1 VANEPQ
7 DGIGAKECFND
18 RGNGPRE
25 PATAFPSITSR
36 TRLQD
41 ENLVVPLH
49 PRTIA
54 SKGTRTTGA
63 DPKEAMKLFSFAR
76 GGYAAEFSQD
86 HWRSSERRQWW
97 LSSSAIAVSL
107 ILTSG
112 IVCVLLPS
120 MIPELEPSSA
130 TFDTNIA
137 VHALVAM
144 ILLFDVYVVFQQ
156 VQLSRFRKRLAERE
170 ELFRLIS
177 ENAADMIAVVDTS
190 GQRLYNSPSYQKLLG
205 YSQQELGKTSAFDQI
220 HEDDRRAVLDAAS
233 DARRTG
239 MGRTVEYRIRHKD
252 GRWLTLESTASVVRN
267 RDGEVEKLVIVNRD
281 ITERKQLEEQLHRSQ
296 KLEAIGR
303 LSGGV
308 AHDFNNLLGLI
319 IGYSEA
325 LQEHVPPDDPYRE
338 AVDEIQNAGKR
349 AAALTQQ
356 LLAFSRK
363 QVLEPRV
370 LSLNTIIV
378 DIEKM
383 LRRLVGEDITIELLL
398 APDTGMVKADR
409 SQIEQVILNLV
420 VNGRDAMSDGGKLII
435 ETGKWT
441 LDRSTV
447 LRHPYVIPGPYAMLK
462 VTDTGCG
469 MDTALQSHIFE
480 PFFTTK
486 EKGKGTGLGLATAYG
501 VIKQSGGYIWVDS
514 EVGKGT
520 TFRIYLPE
528 VNAVAEAIP
537 EAQASPKAPR
547 ERRTILVVEDERS
560 LRKLTRKTLSDA
572 GHKVFEAGDASEAL
586 EILRKTEV
594 VIDLLLTDVIMPGMS
609 GKKLADV
616 VVAERPGIGVLYMS
630 GYADGE
636 IATHGILEQGT
647 AILRKPFTRDELMRQ
662 VDNALVAVV
671 R

>member
-1 VANEPQ
+1 M
-7 DGIGAKECFND
+7 KF
-18 RGNGPRE
+18 
-25 PATAFPSITSR
+25 
-36 TRLQD
+36 
-41 ENLVVPLH
+41 LVSH
-49 PRTIA
+49 
-54 SKGTRTTGA
+54 
-63 DPKEAMKLFSFAR
+63 R
-76 GGYAAEFSQD
+76 GGNSGEMFRD
-86 HWRSSERRQWW
+86 HWQRSERRQWW
-97 LSSSAIAVSL
+97 LSSSAIVVSL

-112 IVCVLLPS
+112 IVCILLPS
-120 MIPELEPSSA
+120 MIPQLGPTYYA
-130 TFDTNIA
+130 FDTDIA
-137 VHALVAM
+137 VHALVGI

-156 VQLSRFRKRLAERE
+156 VQLSRFRNRLAERE

-177 ENAADMIAVVDTS
+177 ENAADMIAVVDTK

-205 YSQQELGKTSAFDQI
+205 YSQEELGQTSAFEQI
-220 HEDDRRAVLDAAS
+220 HADDRQAVVDAAN

-267 RDGEVEKLVIVNRD
+267 RDGAVEKLVIVNRD
-281 ITERKQLEEQLHRSQ
+281 ITERKQLEEQLYRSQ

-308 AHDFNNLLGLI
+308 AHDFNNLLGLM

-325 LQEHVPPDDPYRE
+325 LQDRIPPDDPYRE

-363 QVLEPRV
+363 QVLEPRI
-370 LSLNTIIV
+370 LSVNTIIQ

-383 LRRLVGEDITIELLL
+383 LRRLLGEDIEMQLVLSPNTCS
-398 APDTGMVKADR
+398 VKADR

-420 VNGRDAMSDGGKLII
+420 VNARDAMPDGGKLII
-435 ETGKWT
+435 ETGNWK

-469 MDTALQSHIFE
+469 MDAELQSHIFE

-528 VNAVAEAIP
+528 VSAAAETVH
-537 EAQASPKAPR
+537 EVKATPR
-547 ERRTILVVEDERS
+547 IAPERRTILLVEDERS

-572 GHKVFEAGDASEAL
+572 GHKVFEASDASAAL
-586 EILRKTEV
+586 EVSRKTKDG
-594 VIDLLLTDVIMPGMS
+594 IDLLLTDVIMPGMS

-616 VVAERPGIGVLYMS
+616 LVAERPGIGVLYMS
-630 GYADGE
+630 GYTDGE
-636 IATHGILEQGT
+636 IATHGILEEGT
-647 AILRKPFTRDELMRQ
+647 AILRKPFTRDELMRR
-662 VDNALVAVV
+662 VEDALMAVATKS
-671 R
+671 

>member
-1 VANEPQ
+1 
-7 DGIGAKECFND
+7 
-18 RGNGPRE
+18 
-25 PATAFPSITSR
+25 
-36 TRLQD
+36 
-41 ENLVVPLH
+41 
-49 PRTIA
+49 
-54 SKGTRTTGA
+54 
-63 DPKEAMKLFSFAR
+63 MKLFTSSLR
-76 GGYAAEFSQD
+76 SNAADFVRD
-86 HWRSSERRQWW
+86 HWRRSERRQWW
-97 LSSSAIAVSL
+97 LSSTGIAVSL

-112 IVCVLLPS
+112 IVCLLLPS
-120 MIPELEPSSA
+120 MIPELGPSYNA
-130 TFDTNIA
+130 VDTDIA
-137 VHALVAM
+137 VHSLVAI

-156 VQLSRFRKRLAERE
+156 VQLSRFRKQLAERE

-177 ENAADMIAVVDTS
+177 ENAADMIAVVDTG

-205 YSQQELGKTSAFDQI
+205 YSQEELGKTSAFEQI
-220 HEDDRRAVLDAAS
+220 HADDRTAVVDAANE
-233 DARRTG
+233 ARRTG
-239 MGRTVEYRIRHKD
+239 MGRTVQYRIRHKD

-267 RDGEVEKLVIVNRD
+267 RDGDVEKLVIVNRD

-325 LQEHVPPDDPYRE
+325 LQERVPPDDPYRE

-363 QVLEPRV
+363 QVLEPRI
-370 LSLNTIIV
+370 LSLNAIIV

-383 LRRLVGEDITIELLL
+383 LRRLVAEDIEMELLL
-398 APDTGMVKADR
+398 APDTVAVKADR

-420 VNGRDAMSDGGKLII
+420 VNARDAMPDGGKLTI
-435 ETGKWT
+435 ETGNWT

-469 MDTALQSHIFE
+469 MDAELQSHIFE

-528 VNAVAEAIP
+528 VNAVAEAVP
-537 EAQASPKAPR
+537 EVKAPAKVAP

-586 EILRKTEV
+586 EISRKTEGANH
-594 VIDLLLTDVIMPGMS
+594 LLLTDVIMPGMS

-616 VVAERPGIGVLYMS
+616 LLTERPSIGVLYMS
-630 GYADGE
+630 GYTDGE
-636 IATHGILEQGT
+636 IATQGVLEEGT
-647 AILRKPFTRDELMRQ
+647 AILRKPFTRNELMRQ
-662 VDNALVAVV
+662 VENALLAAV

>member
-1 VANEPQ
+1 MKRFW
-7 DGIGAKECFND
+7 G
-18 RGNGPRE
+18 RGSN
-25 PATAFPSITSR
+25 AT
-36 TRLQD
+36 
-41 ENLVVPLH
+41 
-49 PRTIA
+49 
-54 SKGTRTTGA
+54 
-63 DPKEAMKLFSFAR
+63 EAVR
-76 GGYAAEFSQD
+76 N
-86 HWRSSERRQWW
+86 HWQRSERRQWW
-97 LSSSAIAVSL
+97 LSSSAIVVSL

-112 IVCVLLPS
+112 IVSILLPS
-120 MIPELEPSSA
+120 MIPELGPSYYA
-130 TFDTNIA
+130 FDTDIA
-137 VHALVAM
+137 VHALVGI
-144 ILLFDVYVVFQQ
+144 ILLFDIYVVFQQ
-156 VQLSRFRKRLAERE
+156 LQLSRFRKQLAEKE

-177 ENAADMIAVVDTS
+177 ENAADMIAVVDIN

-205 YSQQELGKTSAFDQI
+205 YSQEELGKTSAFEQI
-220 HEDDRRAVLDAAS
+220 HGDDRAAVLDAANE
-233 DARRTG
+233 ARRSG

-281 ITERKQLEEQLHRSQ
+281 ITERKKLEEQLHRSQ

-325 LQEHVPPDDPYRE
+325 LQERIPTDDPYRE

-363 QVLEPRV
+363 QVLEPRI
-370 LSLNTIIV
+370 LNLNNIIT
-378 DIEKM
+378 DLEKM
-383 LRRLVGEDITIELLL
+383 LRRLVGENITIDLLL
-398 APDTGMVKADR
+398 AADTGMVKADR

-420 VNGRDAMSDGGKLII
+420 VNARDAMPEGGKVTI
-435 ETGKWT
+435 ETGKWA

-469 MDTALQSHIFE
+469 MDAELQSHIFE

-528 VNAVAEAIP
+528 VNAAPEAIP
-537 EAQASPKAPR
+537 EPKPANKLSAD
-547 ERRTILVVEDERS
+547 RRTILVVEDEPS
-560 LRKLTRKTLSDA
+560 LRKLTKKTLSEA
-572 GHKVFEAGDASEAL
+572 GHKVFEAADASQAL
-586 EILRKTEV
+586 ELSRKTGES
-594 VIDLLLTDVIMPGMS
+594 IDLLLTDVIMPGMS

-616 VVAERPGIGVLYMS
+616 LVAERPGITVLYMS
-630 GYADGE
+630 GYTDGE
-636 IATHGILEQGT
+636 LATQGALKEGT
-647 AILRKPFTRDELMRQ
+647 AILRKPFTRDELLRQ
-662 VDNALVAVV
+662 VESALTAVV
-671 R
+671 K

>member
-1 VANEPQ
+1 MRR
-7 DGIGAKECFND
+7 FWR
-18 RGNGPRE
+18 RGSNV
-25 PATAFPSITSR
+25 T
-36 TRLQD
+36 
-41 ENLVVPLH
+41 
-49 PRTIA
+49 
-54 SKGTRTTGA
+54 
-63 DPKEAMKLFSFAR
+63 EAVR
-76 GGYAAEFSQD
+76 D
-86 HWRSSERRQWW
+86 HWQQSERRQWW
-97 LSSSAIAVSL
+97 LSSSAIIVSL

-112 IVCVLLPS
+112 IVSILLPS
-120 MIPELEPSSA
+120 MIPELGPTYYA
-130 TFDTNIA
+130 FDTDIA
-137 VHALVAM
+137 VHSLVGI

-156 VQLSRFRKRLAERE
+156 LQLSRFRKQLAEKE

-205 YSQQELGKTSAFDQI
+205 YSQEELGKTSAFEQI
-220 HEDDRRAVLDAAS
+220 HADDRAAVLEAANE
-233 DARRTG
+233 ARRSG

-281 ITERKQLEEQLHRSQ
+281 ITERKKLEEQLNRSQ

-325 LQEHVPPDDPYRE
+325 LQEHIPADDPYRE

-363 QVLEPRV
+363 QVLEPRI
-370 LSLNTIIV
+370 LNLNSIIT
-378 DIEKM
+378 DLEKM
-383 LRRLVGEDITIELLL
+383 LRRLVGENIAIHLLL

-420 VNGRDAMSDGGKLII
+420 VNARDAMPEGGKLTI
-435 ETGKWT
+435 ETGNWT

-447 LRHPYVIPGPYAMLK
+447 LRHPYVIPGPYALLK

-469 MDTALQSHIFE
+469 MDAELQSHIFE

-528 VNAVAEAIP
+528 VNATPEAIP
-537 EAQASPKAPR
+537 EAKPANTLSADR
-547 ERRTILVVEDERS
+547 GTILVVEDEPA
-560 LRKLTRKTLSDA
+560 LRKLTRKTLSEA
-572 GHKVFEAGDASEAL
+572 GHKVFEAGDASQAL
-586 EILRKTEV
+586 ELSRKTAES
-594 VIDLLLTDVIMPGMS
+594 IDLLLTDVIMPGIS

-616 VVAERPGIGVLYMS
+616 LVAERPGINVLYMS
-630 GYADGE
+630 GYTDGE
-636 IATHGILEQGT
+636 LATHGALTEGT
-647 AILRKPFTRDELMRQ
+647 TILRKPFTRDELLRQ
-662 VDNALVAVV
+662 VESALAAAVK
-671 R
+671 

>member
-1 VANEPQ
+1 
-7 DGIGAKECFND
+7 
-18 RGNGPRE
+18 
-25 PATAFPSITSR
+25 
-36 TRLQD
+36 
-41 ENLVVPLH
+41 
-49 PRTIA
+49 
-54 SKGTRTTGA
+54 
-63 DPKEAMKLFSFAR
+63 MKLFTFGLGSS
-76 GGYAAEFSQD
+76 AAEFAGD
-86 HWRSSERRQWW
+86 HWRRSERRQWW
-97 LSSSAIAVSL
+97 LSSTGIAVSL

-112 IVCVLLPS
+112 IVCLLLPS
-120 MIPELEPSSA
+120 MIPELGPSYNA
-130 TFDTNIA
+130 VDTDIA
-137 VHALVAM
+137 VHSLVAI

-156 VQLSRFRKRLAERE
+156 VQLSRFRKQLAERE

-177 ENAADMIAVVDTS
+177 ENAADMIAVVDTG

-205 YSQQELGKTSAFDQI
+205 YSQEELGKTSAFEQI
-220 HEDDRRAVLDAAS
+220 HADDRTAVVDAANE
-233 DARRTG
+233 ARRTG
-239 MGRTVEYRIRHKD
+239 MGRTVQYRIRHKD

-267 RDGEVEKLVIVNRD
+267 RDGDVEKLVIVNRD

-325 LQEHVPPDDPYRE
+325 LQERVPPDDPYRE

-370 LSLNTIIV
+370 LSLNVIIV

-383 LRRLVGEDITIELLL
+383 LRRLIGEDIEMELLL
-398 APDTGMVKADR
+398 APDTVAVKADR

-420 VNGRDAMSDGGKLII
+420 VNARDAMPDGGKLTI
-435 ETGKWT
+435 ETGNWT

-469 MDTALQSHIFE
+469 MDAELQSHIFE

-528 VNAVAEAIP
+528 VNAVAEAVP
-537 EAQASPKAPR
+537 EVNSPAKVAP

-586 EILRKTEV
+586 EISRKTEGA
-594 VIDLLLTDVIMPGMS
+594 IHLLLTDVIMPGMS

-616 VVAERPGIGVLYMS
+616 LLTERPSIGVLYMS
-630 GYADGE
+630 GYTDGE
-636 IATHGILEQGT
+636 IATQGVLEEGT
-647 AILRKPFTRDELMRQ
+647 AILRKPFTRNELMRQ
-662 VDNALVAVV
+662 VENALLAAV